1 MKWYYNFIKR
11 WPELHAVKPSSLS
24 ELRAKSTSPACI
36 KKYFDELGKILKK
49 YDLCD
54 KPHLIYNVDEK
65 DINTGGGKPPHI
77 VTSRNKIAQVVT
89 PERSQTVTVLGCG
102 NAAGS
107 NILPYLVFPGK
118 RMLPELM
125 NGAIPGCDGTV
136 SDTGYSNTHI
146 FTSYVKEHF
155 LKYVQSRDSSQPVL
169 LLYDGH
175 RSHIS
180 LSLIKWAQENNIIL
194 FVLPP
199 HTSHILQPMDVGCF
213 GPFETLYQQEVHKFM
228 RQSVG
233 RSVTRYDI
241 CSLVCKVYE
250 KSLSSDNLRSSFKRT
265 GIHPLNPLVIDTSRT
280 IPSLV
285 YTGKSILNDNTCN
298 VAAASQITNNTNN
311 DSISVGDFFAKRG
324 GDVLKATEIAK
335 KPRRNISSVIA
346 GKAITE
352 IDVSQKIEEYQLE
365 TARKKNK
372 PNGSKTKNCK
382 SKSIKKQSNNEQQPG
397 PSKENT
403 KVVNFDNGCDISDE
417 DVSIR
422 DEEKCCVC
430 GDFEPKALRDKPY
443 IEFVKWAQCVVCCHW
458 VHLSYCVPEKV
469 VRKDTEVV
477 CPHCKQQ

>member
-1 MKWYYNFIKR
+1 M
-11 WPELHAVKPSSLS
+11 
-24 ELRAKSTSPACI
+24 
-36 KKYFDELGKILKK
+36 
-49 YDLCD
+49 
-54 KPHLIYNVDEK
+54 
-65 DINTGGGKPPHI
+65 
-77 VTSRNKIAQVVT
+77 
-89 PERSQTVTVLGCG
+89 
-102 NAAGS
+102 
-107 NILPYLVFPGK
+107 
-118 RMLPELM
+118 
-125 NGAIPGCDGTV
+125 
-136 SDTGYSNTHI
+136 
-146 FTSYVKEHF
+146 KEHF

-180 LSLIKWAQENNIIL
+180 LSLIKWAHENNIFL
-194 FVLPP
+194 FVLPS

-241 CSLVCKVYE
+241 CSLVCKVYG
-250 KSLSSDNLRSSFKRT
+250 KSLSTDNLRSSFKKT
-265 GIHPLNPLVIDTSRT
+265 GIHPLNPLVIDTSST

-285 YTGKSILNDNTCN
+285 HTVKSILNDNMCN
-298 VAAASQITNNTNN
+298 VAAQPASQIKNNTNN

-324 GDVLKATEIAK
+324 GDALKATEIAK

-346 GKAITE
+346 GKALTQ
-352 IDVSQKIEEYQLE
+352 IDVSEQIEEYQLE
-365 TARKKNK
+365 TAKKKNK
-372 PNGSKTKNCK
+372 LNGSKTNNCK
-382 SKSIKKQSNNEQQPG
+382 SKSNKKQSNNEEHSG

-403 KVVNFDNGCDISDE
+403 KVVNFDNCDISDE

-430 GDFEPKALRDKPY
+430 GDFESKVLQDKPY

-458 VHLSYCVPEKV
+458 VHCSYCVPEKV
-469 VRKDTEVV
+469 VRKDTKVA